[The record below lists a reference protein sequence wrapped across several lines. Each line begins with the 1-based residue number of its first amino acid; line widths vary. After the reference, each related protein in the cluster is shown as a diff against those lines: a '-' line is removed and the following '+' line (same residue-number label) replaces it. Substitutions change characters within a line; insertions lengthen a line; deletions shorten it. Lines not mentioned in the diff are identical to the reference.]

1 MGLTAKPNDVSK
13 YRQSQLT
20 KGRKSRKV
28 TVSQELAMG
37 KAASSQAAD
46 KGMPR
51 KGAMKWWKDAAK
63 RALSR
68 TKAGKS
74 KTKKDEALKAA
85 QGKK

>member
-1 MGLTAKPNDVSK
+1 MGLSAKPKDVSK

-20 KGRKSRKV
+20 KGRKSGKV

-37 KAASSQAAD
+37 KAASSVAAD

-51 KGAMKWWKDAAK
+51 KGAMKWWQDAAR
-63 RALSR
+63 RALSK
-68 TKAGKS
+68 TKAGKA
-74 KTKKDEALKAA
+74 KTEKDKALDAA